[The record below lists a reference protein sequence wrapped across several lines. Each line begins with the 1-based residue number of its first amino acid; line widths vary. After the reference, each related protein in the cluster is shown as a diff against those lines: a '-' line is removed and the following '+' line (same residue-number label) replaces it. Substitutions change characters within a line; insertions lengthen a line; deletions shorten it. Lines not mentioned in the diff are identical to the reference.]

1 MSETMFYILF
11 ALRTERHGY
20 GVMQHVEE
28 LTQGRIVLGAGTIY
42 TSLGKLEADGLVT
55 VTSREDRRTNYLIP
69 PAEPRSSARR
79 PGGSRSCPDTPRR
92 SCEDDARVVR
102 PVPVSYTHLRAH
114 ETDSYLVC
122 RL

>member
-55 VTSREDRRTNYLIP
+55 VTSREDLG
-69 PAEPRSSARR
+69 PAGGDQVVGAAVLAGPRSSARR

-102 PVPVSYTHLRAH
+102 PVPVPGAG
-114 ETDSYLVC
+114 
-122 RL
+122 